1 MDGMMRR
8 RNMGIKSGGAVID
21 NAPVIEFYDT
31 KLNAN
36 STTSPN
42 TGTCTTDWVT
52 VPQQSGRMYCTHYG
66 CNGVTLDYLDDARK
80 DYWNWGSVS
89 AESTSGSIT
98 HPCNRMK
105 LTLQTDMLDD
115 CYAYVKDQSQNIES
129 ARGYILFAGRNSIY
143 YGHQFIQEV
152 Q

>member
-1 MDGMMRR
+1 MDGINRR
-8 RNMGIKSGGAVID
+8 RDMMVEEAGSVID
-21 NAPVIEFYDT
+21 NAPVIEFYDS

-36 STTSPN
+36 GTVSAN

-52 VPQQSGRMYCTHYG
+52 VPEQTGRMYCTHYG
-66 CNGVTLDYLDDARK
+66 CDGTTVDYLDDVRK
-80 DYWNWGSVS
+80 DYSNWGSTS
-89 AESTSGSIT
+89 AENINGFIT

-105 LTLQTDMLDD
+105 LTLKTSMLDD
-115 CYAYVKDQSQNIES
+115 CYAYVKIQSQNIES

-143 YGHQFIQEV
+143 YGHQYIQEV